1 MANRLAAETSPYL
14 LQHKDNPVDW
24 YAWGEEALNR
34 AKAEDK
40 PILVSIGY
48 SACHWCH
55 VMEHESFEDPE
66 TAAYMNDR
74 FISVKVDR
82 EERPDIDSIYM
93 QAVQAMTGH
102 GGWPLNVFVDP
113 DGVPFFGGTYFPPTT
128 RQGMPSFR
136 QVLEGV
142 AEAWEAK
149 RDEIR
154 TAAPRTVERLAV
166 IARVGPP
173 EEMPTPAV
181 LEEAER
187 TLATQFDPT
196 DGGFGGAPKFP
207 PASALEFLMLRGS
220 DQALAIVTTTLERMA
235 KGGIYDQVGGGF
247 ARYSVDAQWLVPH
260 FEKMLYDNALL
271 ARAYLH
277 AWQLTGIEHFRRV
290 CEETLDWALREMRG
304 PEGGFYSALDADS
317 AGEEGKFYVW
327 TEAELRDLLGED
339 AEPVIRHWGVDRG
352 PNFEAKS
359 ILHVAGLEIDPEV
372 LARARKKL
380 YAVRSERVWPGLD
393 DKRITAWNA
402 LMIAAL
408 ADAGGALGR
417 ADYVAAARAC
427 ADFIDREMRDP
438 AGRLLRTYKDG
449 RASLNAYLEDHAFL
463 VEGLLVLYSATFETQ
478 RFVRVRE
485 LAGATIE
492 RYHDDES
499 GGFFT
504 TSRDHEALV
513 VRPKDFEDHPI
524 PSGNSSAAYGLL
536 RLNALTGEPAYE
548 ERALEVLRL
557 LHRAAARHPTG
568 FGHLLQAL
576 QFHFAPRREVAVVG
590 NPPDALAEVVRGR
603 YHPTIVLAGMAPRDA
618 DAEAAIP
625 LLRGRTPVDGRP
637 AAYVCENFA
646 CNLPVTDARELERQL
661 S

>member
-24 YAWGEEALNR
+24 FAWGEEALAR

-66 TAAYMNDR
+66 TAAYMNEH
-74 FISVKVDR
+74 FVSVKVDR
-82 EERPDIDSIYM
+82 EERPDVDAIYM

-102 GGWPLNVFVDP
+102 GGWPLNAFVDP
-113 DGVPFFGGTYFPPTT
+113 EGVPFFGGTYFPPES

-142 AEAWEAK
+142 SEAWITK
-149 RDEIR
+149 REEIR
-154 TAAPRTVERLAV
+154 AAAPKTVERLA
-166 IARVGPP
+166 AASRVRPSDATLSP
-173 EEMPTPAV
+173 DL
-181 LEEAER
+181 LEEAEH
-187 TLATQFDPT
+187 TLASQFDPAN
-196 DGGFGGAPKFP
+196 GGFGGAPKFP
-207 PASALEFLMLRGS
+207 PASALEFLMVRGS
-220 DQALAIVTTTLERMA
+220 EGALSIATTLERMA
-235 KGGIYDQVGGGF
+235 RGGIYDQVGGGF
-247 ARYSVDAQWLVPH
+247 ARYSVDAHWLVPH

-277 AWQLTGIEHFRRV
+277 AWQLTGNERFRRV

-317 AGEEGKFYVW
+317 EGEEGKFYVW
-327 TEAELRDLLGED
+327 SADELRELLGDD
-339 AEPVIRHWGVDRG
+339 AEALLRYWGADRG
-352 PNFEAKS
+352 PNFEGHS
-359 ILHVAGLEIDPEV
+359 ILHVAGEEIDPEV
-372 LARARKKL
+372 LARARDKL
-380 YAVRSERVWPGLD
+380 YAVRSERTWPGLD

-408 ADAGGALGR
+408 ADAGAALER
-417 ADYVAAARAC
+417 DDYLDAARAC
-427 ADFIDREMRDP
+427 ADFIDRDMRDED
-438 AGRLLRTYKDG
+438 GRLLRTYKDG

-463 VEGLLVLYSATFETQ
+463 VEALLVLYEATFETP
-478 RFVRVRE
+478 RFVRARE
-485 LAGATIE
+485 LADSMIE
-492 RYHDDES
+492 RYHDE
-499 GGFFT
+499 GGTGFFT
-504 TSRDHEALV
+504 TSRDHQALV

-536 RLNALTGEPAYE
+536 RLSAFTGAREYE
-548 ERALEVLRL
+548 QRALEVFQL
-557 LHRAAARHPTG
+557 LHEAAARHAPA

-576 QFHFAPRREVAVVG
+576 QFYFSPRREVALVG
-590 NPPDALAEVVRGR
+590 EPVDTLARVVRRR
-603 YHPTIVLAGMAPRDA
+603 YHPTIVLAGMAPGDA
-618 DAEAAIP
+618 EAEAAIP
-625 LLRGRTPVDGRP
+625 LLAGRTPVDGKP

-646 CNLPVTDARELERQL
+646 CNLPVSDPEELERQL
-661 S
+661 G